1 MPKISIRHRTTYSY
15 RSPVQLSPYRLLL
28 RPREGPELLLKR
40 HQIAASPGNRVFWT
54 TDVFGNAVATVTFS
68 EPTKQLEIVSHADV
82 DLKSPAWPVFD
93 IAASGAS
100 YPFRYED
107 RIGKTLAPSGVSSI
121 PILGELQQWVKG
133 FVMENSTD
141 TLSLL
146 KDLSAGVSNGVAHN
160 ARDTGE
166 TQPPLET
173 ISLRCGS
180 CQDLATLFAESVR
193 VLASGRGSCPDI
205 FTTRR
210 TPSSVR
216 RREARPM
223 HGLKFSFRVRDG
235 SPSTRQ
241 IGAWAALT

>member
-1 MPKISIRHRTTYSY
+1 MMR
-15 RSPVQLSPYRLLL
+15 
-28 RPREGPELLLKR
+28 
-40 HQIAASPGNRVFWT
+40 
-54 TDVFGNAVATVTFS
+54 
-68 EPTKQLEIVSHADV
+68 
-82 DLKSPAWPVFD
+82 
-93 IAASGAS
+93 SGALPWVS
-100 YPFRYED
+100 TIATNIAVTVLTALLIWTVGIIPFLL
-107 RIGKTLAPSGVSSI
+107 IHLPIVLIAGSAGVWLLI

-133 FVMENSTD
+133 FVMENSTN

-146 KDLSAGVSNGVAHN
+146 KDLSAGVSNGIAHN

-205 FTTRR
+205 STTRR